1 MSRRKRTLCRA
12 AKGVIPYS
20 RKPYWKRVDKEG
32 GGGRCEWAC
41 KEGRQV
47 AVLVLDARITRG
59 WMHDGVCEWR
69 WGWRRWL
76 VTRGRGGAAALSGN

>member
-32 GGGRCEWAC
+32 GVGRVGVNGGVQGGG
-41 KEGRQV
+41 EGQV
-47 AVLVLDARITRG
+47 V
-59 WMHDGVCEWR
+59 R
-69 WGWRRWL
+69 WCW
-76 VTRGRGGAAALSGN
+76 THE